1 MAKFQKPKVKV
12 PVKQDGSAGEVH
24 DAKGRPVSASQRET
38 YSGSPTED
46 SCEKQADLVRSA
58 GKGRASSEGE
68 GKEEDVLGAAVS
80 GSEDEAGAE
89 APLGEDED
97 ESEDAEEGD
106 SDIEEEDLDLLPDE
120 FREEGDDS
128 DDAGDIDIGGG
139 SGSGSDLM
147 ADDDSAEDE
156 EEDDDDDDAHV
167 DNDDGDE
174 DGERQEARRRS
185 GSLAGAAPPGTG
197 GDGGGFLEG
206 SKGASFAKA
215 FSKLLKAKS
224 KPSEVGRVPILEK
237 SKTVAKRQAE
247 EDADAEARRD
257 AKRAR
262 QELRQRGHVKVPRKG
277 EDPGHDQLEK
287 QLGRLATK
295 GVVMLFNA
303 ISAAQKQAGGAG
315 TGPGAAKKPTKI
327 SKASF
332 LAQLRSTGNGV
343 EAAAG
348 GGSGGGGVLSAAAA
362 AAKGGS
368 GEAAAAPGWKVLQA
382 GFSGLSGGGKMKDWD
397 RKPTGSD
404 EEDAQGMGVGGAAGG
419 TSSESDDGE
428 GW

>member
-1 MAKFQKPKVKV
+1 MAKFQKPKARVPDKQGGPAGKV
-12 PVKQDGSAGEVH
+12 HA
-24 DAKGRPVSASQRET
+24 AKGRPASALRRDT
-38 YSGSPTED
+38 DSGSPTED
-46 SCEKQADLVRSA
+46 SFKNQADLLRSS

-68 GKEEDVLGAAVS
+68 DKEEDVLGAAIS
-80 GSEDEAGAE
+80 GSEDDASSEGTLE
-89 APLGEDED
+89 EGED
-97 ESEDAEEGD
+97 ESEDDEEGD
-106 SDIEEEDLDLLPDE
+106 SDVEEEDLDLLPDE
-120 FREEGDDS
+120 FREEGNDS

-139 SGSGSDLM
+139 SDSDLM
-147 ADDDSAEDE
+147 ADDD
-156 EEDDDDDDAHV
+156 DDDDDDGEEEEEDADA
-167 DNDDGDE
+167 DNEDDGDE

-185 GSLAGAAPPGTG
+185 GSLAGAAPSTG

-206 SKGASFAKA
+206 SKGASFARA

-303 ISAAQKQAGGAG
+303 ISTSQKQAGGAG
-315 TGPGAAKKPTKI
+315 TGPGAAKKPAKL

-332 LAQLRSTGNGV
+332 LAQLRATGNGGDAV
-343 EAAAG
+343 AG

-362 AAKGGS
+362 AAKAGS

-382 GFSGLSGGGKMKDWD
+382 GFSGLLGGGKMKDWD

-404 EEDAQGMGVGGAAGG
+404 EEDAQDMGVGGAAGG